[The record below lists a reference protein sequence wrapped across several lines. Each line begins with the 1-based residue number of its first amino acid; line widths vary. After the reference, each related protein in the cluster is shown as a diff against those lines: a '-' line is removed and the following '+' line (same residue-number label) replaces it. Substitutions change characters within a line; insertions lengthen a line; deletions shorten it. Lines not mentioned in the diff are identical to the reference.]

1 MAGIARFNGAPGLH
15 PHHWAGR
22 GVLEFTLPLPP
33 VELNGSGHTP
43 ATSPAAIAL
52 QDLTRRFGRG
62 RKSITAVSQ
71 LNLEVARGQ
80 VFGLLGPNGSGKTTT
95 INMISGLIPPTSGT
109 VAILGMRVEA
119 RRTRRKVRHLLGTVP
134 QETALYN
141 ELTAQANMAFHADLY
156 RVPRREKA
164 ERIARLLRLVSL
176 ADRADS
182 RVATFSGGMKR
193 RLAIARALLHDP
205 EVIILDEPTLGVDVH
220 ARAAIWGYIR
230 DLRDRGKTILLT
242 TNQLE
247 EAQELCDQLAIIDHG
262 HLAAT
267 GTPARLRRS
276 YGATVVSLQV
286 QVMAAASTLDYA
298 LQELRQLDGVA
309 DVTARPAAGGGHLLT
324 VTTHEHAQIA
334 AIITVASRW
343 CAITDVAVRET
354 SLDEA
359 FLCLTGRGLRD

>member
-1 MAGIARFNGAPGLH
+1 MTALRLSAAKLGEPG
-15 PHHWAGR
+15 
-22 GVLEFTLPLPP
+22 PP
-33 VELNGSGHTP
+33 P
-43 ATSPAAIAL
+43 AATSPAAIAL
-52 QDLTRRFGRG
+52 QDLTRTFGRG
-62 RKSITAVSQ
+62 RKLVTAVSQ
-71 LNLEVARGQ
+71 LSLDVARGQ

-109 VAILGMRVEA
+109 VTILGMRVEA
-119 RRTRRKVRHLLGTVP
+119 RRTRRAVRQLLGTVP

-164 ERIARLLRLVSL
+164 ARIAALLRLVSL

-205 EVIILDEPTLGVDVH
+205 EVIILDEPTLGVDVQ

-230 DLRDRGKTILLT
+230 DLRDRGRTILLT

-262 HLAAT
+262 RLAAA
-267 GTPARLRRS
+267 GPPARLRRS
-276 YGATVVSLQV
+276 CGATVVSLHV
-286 QVMAAASTLDYA
+286 QTLAAPATLDYA
-298 LQELRQLDGVA
+298 LQDLRGLGGVTDVTMQPAA
-309 DVTARPAAGGGHLLT
+309 DASHLLAVTTQEHAEIADIIAVTARWC
-324 VTTHEHAQIA
+324 VIA
-334 AIITVASRW
+334 
-343 CAITDVAVRET
+343 DVAIHET

-359 FLCLTGRGLRD
+359 FLSLTGRELRD

>member
-1 MAGIARFNGAPGLH
+1 MTALRVSPVRLGEPGPAP
-15 PHHWAGR
+15 AAS
-22 GVLEFTLPLPP
+22 PP
-33 VELNGSGHTP
+33 P
-43 ATSPAAIAL
+43 AIAL
-52 QDLTRRFGRG
+52 QDLTRQFGRG
-62 RKSITAVSQ
+62 RKAFTAVSE
-71 LNLEVARGQ
+71 LNLDVAQGQ

-109 VAILGMRVEA
+109 VAILGMKVDA
-119 RRTRRKVRHLLGTVP
+119 RRTRRQVRRLLGTVP

-156 RVPRREKA
+156 QIPRHEKA
-164 ERIARLLRLVSL
+164 DRIARLLDLVSL

-182 RVATFSGGMKR
+182 RVKTFSGGMKR

-247 EAQELCDQLAIIDHG
+247 EAQELCDELAIIDHG
-262 HLAAT
+262 QLVAT
-267 GTPARLRRS
+267 GPPERLRRA
-276 YGATVVSLQV
+276 YGATVVSLHV
-286 QVMAAASTLDYA
+286 QTTAAPSTLGYA
-298 LQELRQLDGVA
+298 LEDLRRLGGVTDVSAEPAADASHVLAVSTQEHAEIADIIAATARWCVIA
-309 DVTARPAAGGGHLLT
+309 DV
-324 VTTHEHAQIA
+324 
-334 AIITVASRW
+334 AIH
-343 CAITDVAVRET
+343 ET

-359 FLCLTGRGLRD
+359 FLSLTGRELRD

>member
-1 MAGIARFNGAPGLH
+1 MVAGITALRDTGQ
-15 PHHWAGR
+15 AG
-22 GVLEFTLPLPP
+22 GPSATL
-33 VELNGSGHTP
+33 
-43 ATSPAAIAL
+43 AAPAAIGL
-52 QDLTRRFGRG
+52 HDLTRTFGRG
-62 RKSITAVSQ
+62 RKRFTAVSQ
-71 LNLEVARGQ
+71 LNLEVAQGQ

-95 INMISGLIPPTSGT
+95 INMICGLIPPTSGMVT
-109 VAILGMRVEA
+109 ILGMRVEA
-119 RRTRRKVRHLLGTVP
+119 RRTRRAVRHLLGTVP
-134 QETALYN
+134 QETALYD

-164 ERIARLLRLVSL
+164 ERIATLLRVVSL

-205 EVIILDEPTLGVDVH
+205 EVIILDEPTLGVDVQ

-262 HLAAT
+262 KLVIT

-276 YGATVVSLQV
+276 HGATVVSLRV
-286 QVMAAASTLDYA
+286 QTLAAASTLDYA
-298 LQELRQLDGVA
+298 LEDLRELDGVK
-309 DVTARPAAGGGHLLT
+309 DVTARADVGYSRLLT
-324 VTTHEHAQIA
+324 VATLEHAKIA
-334 AIITVASRW
+334 DIIAVTSRW
-343 CAITDVAVRET
+343 CLISDVSIRET

-359 FLCLTGRGLRD
+359 FLGLTGRELRD